1 MKKNVEFLKKVR
13 LFRDMDNEKIEVM
26 MNCLGATERR
36 YKKDTMIFMAGDPI
50 SEVGII
56 LKGTV
61 QVIKEDMLGNRSIV
75 AHLTEGELFA
85 ETLACAGVL
94 NSPVTTIAMTNC
106 EILFI
111 GFRRIITSCT
121 SSCEF
126 HSKLIENMLN
136 IIAQKNIVL
145 NYKLNLLSQRTIGE
159 KLRTYFLSEMEKT
172 GSDKFIIPFSRN
184 ELADFLCVD
193 RSALSRELSKL
204 RDQGKIKFNKNEFEI
219 MKL

>member
-1 MKKNVEFLKKVR
+1 MKKNVEFLRKVR

-26 MNCLGATERR
+26 MNCLGAVERR

-94 NSPVTTIAMTNC
+94 NSPVTTVAMTNC

-172 GSDKFIIPFSRN
+172 GSDKFMIPFSRN